1 MRLLFDQNLSPQL
14 VSRLRDLHPGSIN
27 VFGIGLH
34 TRDDAYIW
42 EYARNQDLT
51 IVSKDTDFRH
61 RSSSYGQPPKVI
73 WIGLGNCTTEDV
85 AALFQQRYTEVLE
98 FSTNVDGAL
107 LALT

>member
-14 VSRLRDLHPGSIN
+14 VSRLRDLHPGSMH
-27 VFGIGLH
+27 VFDIGLH

-42 EYARNQDLT
+42 EYARDQDLT

-61 RSSSYGQPPKVI
+61 RSASYGQPPKVI

-85 AALFQQRYTEVLE
+85 AALFQQRHTEVLE